1 MNKSELIDVLA
12 AQAGLPKPEAAR
24 AIEALFGPD
33 GVIAREL
40 RAGNKVQ
47 ITGFG
52 AFHVRSRAA
61 RTGRDPRTGASIPI
75 AAAAIPAFKPGQ
87 QLKEALNPPR

>member
-1 MNKSELIDVLA
+1 MNKGELIDALA
-12 AQAGLPKPEAAR
+12 EQVGLPKPDAAR

-52 AFHVRSRAA
+52 AFSVRARAA

>member
-1 MNKSELIDVLA
+1 VNKGELIDMVA
-12 AQAGLPKPEAAR
+12 EQAGIPKPDAAR
-24 AIEALFGPD
+24 AVETLFGAT
-33 GVIAREL
+33 GIIAREL

-52 AFHVRSRAA
+52 TFQARSRAA
-61 RTGRDPRTGASIPI
+61 RTGRDPRTGAAIQI

-87 QLKEALNPPR
+87 QLREALNP